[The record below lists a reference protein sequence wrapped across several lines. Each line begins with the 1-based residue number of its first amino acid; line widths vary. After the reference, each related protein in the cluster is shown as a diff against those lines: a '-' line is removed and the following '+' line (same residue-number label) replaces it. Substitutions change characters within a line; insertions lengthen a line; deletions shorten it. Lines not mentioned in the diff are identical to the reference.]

1 MADRAERGEREEF
14 RCSRGY
20 TGVAQKQELTA
31 PNDAGRLSPDWLTLT
46 LACIAQF
53 MVVLDSNYHQ

>member
-1 MADRAERGEREEF
+1 VGRQAEIAR
-14 RCSRGY
+14 
-20 TGVAQKQELTA
+20 
-31 PNDAGRLSPDWLTLT
+31 NDEGRQSPDWLVLT